1 MKPNKQAYIDFI
13 LSELNKGNV
22 ERNVVMANFGKKWQL
37 GNRTF
42 DRYWEVANEAHRE
55 QFEAINSA
63 KLEQRIESEKE
74 AVKRDIISKH
84 EALEILTKIAKGTA
98 KRVEGQVIM
107 PSPGEQ
113 RQSIETMAK
122 IEGWFAPKE
131 IETTDKTIQPLQFE
145 IIKREDTTT

>member
-1 MKPNKQAYIDFI
+1 MKPNKEAYQSFI
-13 LSELNKGNV
+13 INELNKGNV
-22 ERNVVMANFGKKWQL
+22 LYKDVMIVFLSKFKL
-37 GNRTF
+37 SEPTF
-42 DRYWEVANEAHRE
+42 VTYWNLANEAYKE
-55 QFEAINSA
+55 QQQAINSA

-84 EALEILTKIAKGTA
+84 DALEILSKIVMGDLNANNDK
-98 KRVEGQVIM
+98 
-107 PSPGEQ
+107 

>member
-84 EALEILTKIAKGTA
+84 DALEVLSKIVMGDLNANNDK
-98 KRVEGQVIM
+98 
-107 PSPGEQ
+107 

-145 IIKREDTTT
+145 IIKREDKTT